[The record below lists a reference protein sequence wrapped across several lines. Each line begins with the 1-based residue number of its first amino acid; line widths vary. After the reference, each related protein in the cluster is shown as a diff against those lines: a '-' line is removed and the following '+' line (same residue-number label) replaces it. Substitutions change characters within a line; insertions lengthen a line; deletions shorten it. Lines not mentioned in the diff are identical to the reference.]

1 MGLKEMLK
9 QLGYTDEQISAIM
22 AEMQKNNLTVS
33 AGTEDAGN
41 AETKKLQTELAALKA
56 ENDALKEA
64 QKNAA
69 GTKKAPDAAKAGQD
83 AGNTSEAA
91 AEVKKLR
98 EQMEAERIRAA
109 AMLELTKAH
118 AQDVDYMMYLAEKDG
133 SLKDLKVGDDGK
145 VAGAAELVDTLKK
158 AHAAQFTAEQ
168 VGSGSLTRTGIKKL
182 EGQAGQETEP
192 ETLEEAIAQK
202 YAEKEKGG
210 QEG

>member
-1 MGLKEMLK
+1 MDLKEILK
-9 QLGYTDEQISAIM
+9 KLGYTDEQISAVM
-22 AEMQKNNLTVS
+22 AELQKNSLAVT
-33 AGTEDAGN
+33 AKEDAG
-41 AETKKLQTELAALKA
+41 AETKKLQEELTALKA
-56 ENDALKEA
+56 ENSALKEA

-69 GTKKAPDAAKAGQD
+69 GTKKEPDAAKAGQD

-91 AEVKKLR
+91 AELKKLR

-109 AMLELTKAH
+109 AVLELTKAH

-133 SLKDLKVGDDGK
+133 SLKGLKIGDDGK

-202 YAEKEKGG
+202 YAEEEKGG

>member
-1 MGLKEMLK
+1 MKK
-9 QLGYTDEQISAIM
+9 LGYTDEQISTVT
-22 AEMQKNNLTVS
+22 AELQKNNLAVT
-33 AGTEDAGN
+33 ANQDAG
-41 AETKKLQTELAALKA
+41 AETKKLQEELAALRA
-56 ENDALKEA
+56 ENSALKEA

-69 GTKKAPDAAKAGQD
+69 GTKKEPDAAKAGQD

-109 AMLELTKAH
+109 AVLELTKAH

-133 SLKDLKVGDDGK
+133 SLKGLKIGDDGK

-168 VGSGSLTRTGIKKL
+168 TAGSLTRTGIKKL

-202 YAEKEKGG
+202 YAEEEKGG

>member
-1 MGLKEMLK
+1 MDLKEMLK
-9 QLGYTDEQISAIM
+9 KLGYTDEQISAVM
-22 AEMQKNNLTVS
+22 AELQKNNLSVT
-33 AGTEDAGN
+33 AKDDAG
-41 AETKKLQTELAALKA
+41 ADTKKLQDELSALKA
-56 ENDALKEA
+56 ENSALKEA

-69 GTKKAPDAAKAGQD
+69 GTQKASDAAKAGQD
-83 AGNTSEAA
+83 AGKASETA
-91 AEVKKLR
+91 AELKRLR

-109 AMLELTKAH
+109 AVLELTKAH

-133 SLKDLKVGDDGK
+133 SLKGLKIGDDGK

-168 VGSGSLTRTGIKKL
+168 SAGSLTRTGIKKL
-182 EGQAGQETEP
+182 EGQGGQDAEP

-202 YAEKEKGG
+202 YAEEEKGG

>member
-1 MGLKEMLK
+1 MDLKEILK
-9 QLGYTDEQISAIM
+9 KLGYTDEQISTVT
-22 AEMQKNNLTVS
+22 AELQKNNLAVT
-33 AGTEDAGN
+33 ANQDAG
-41 AETKKLQTELAALKA
+41 AETKKLQEELAALRA
-56 ENDALKEA
+56 ENSALKEA

-69 GTKKAPDAAKAGQD
+69 GTKKEPDAAKAGQD

-109 AMLELTKAH
+109 AVLELTKAH

-133 SLKDLKVGDDGK
+133 SLKGLKIGDDGK

-168 VGSGSLTRTGIKKL
+168 TAGSLTRTGIKKL

-202 YAEKEKGG
+202 YAEEEKGG

>member
-1 MGLKEMLK
+1 MDLKEILK
-9 QLGYTDEQISAIM
+9 KLGYTDEQISTVT
-22 AEMQKNNLTVS
+22 AELQKNNLAVT
-33 AGTEDAGN
+33 ANQDAG
-41 AETKKLQTELAALKA
+41 AETKKLQEELTALKA
-56 ENDALKEA
+56 ENSALKET

-69 GTKKAPDAAKAGQD
+69 GTKKEPDAAKAGQD

-109 AMLELTKAH
+109 AVLELTKAH

-133 SLKDLKVGDDGK
+133 SLKDLKIGDDGK

-202 YAEKEKGG
+202 YAEEEKGG